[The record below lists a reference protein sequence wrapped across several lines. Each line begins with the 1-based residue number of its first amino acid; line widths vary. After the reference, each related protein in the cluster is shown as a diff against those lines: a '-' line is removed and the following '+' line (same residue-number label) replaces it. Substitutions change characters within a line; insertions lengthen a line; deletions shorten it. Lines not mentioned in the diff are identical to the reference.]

1 MAECP
6 GGEGTLMWSL
16 SVDVPFGMPLGSDT
30 MKEGGFSFLAFLL
43 AWALGE
49 LG

>member
-6 GGEGTLMWSL
+6 GGEGTLMWSP
-16 SVDVPFGMPLGSDT
+16 SVDVPFGTPLGSGHH
-30 MKEGGFSFLAFLL
+30 EGRRVLVPGFPVS
-43 AWALGE
+43 LG